1 MAATKQATVY
11 IFLNGDFVPAG
22 ILTTHIDGRNTS
34 SEFAYG
40 RKYIE
45 RPDAVS
51 VDPVELPLPAPG
63 ETIMYHTK
71 RNFHI
76 FNGIRDA
83 SPDSWGRYLLD
94 KRFPKR
100 GLDEFD
106 YVTASGHDRVGAL
119 AFGESP
125 TSGVGI
131 SNTETFKSF
140 PDPEKY
146 LDLKEIQNA
155 LDNAENPDSPEF
167 QKLIN
172 YGPSLGGAR
181 PKGTVIWSG
190 RLYLAKFS
198 LKSDSLN
205 LCLAEYATMLLAKKC
220 GIKTPEVS
228 LSSVE
233 GKTVYLIERFDRL
246 MSKDNKIERRIPFHS
261 ALTMSGEHEGDYG
274 RHSYL
279 DIAGAITRFSP
290 DASRDRKEL
299 FRRMIFN
306 IFCNNSDDH
315 MRNHGFLYAGN
326 GQWELSPAYDI
337 IPFPQ
342 STETYRLALHIG
354 DEGTIANI
362 SNALS
367 AAKYFGI
374 KLAEAEQII
383 EEVREVTKGWKAFFD
398 DCGAESQDIERLS
411 SCFREL

>member
-1 MAATKQATVY
+1 MAAIKQATVY
-11 IFLNGDFVPAG
+11 ICLNSDFVPAG

-34 SEFAYG
+34 SAFAYG
-40 RKYIE
+40 NKYIK

-63 ETIMYHTK
+63 DAVTYSTK
-71 RNFHI
+71 KDFHI

-83 SPDSWGRYLLD
+83 SPDNWGRYLLD
-94 KRFPKR
+94 KKFPKR

-106 YVTASGHDRVGAL
+106 YVTASGHDRAGAL

-125 TSGVGI
+125 TSGIGI
-131 SNTETFKSF
+131 WNTETFEPF

-146 LDLKEIQNA
+146 LDLKEIQKA

-167 QKLIN
+167 KKLIN
-172 YGPSLGGAR
+172 YGPSIGGAR
-181 PKGTVIWSG
+181 PKGTVIWNG
-190 RLYLAKFS
+190 GLYIAKFS

-220 GIKTPEVS
+220 GIKTPGVS

-233 GKTVYLIERFDRL
+233 GKTVYLIERFDRA
-246 MSKDNKIERRIPFHS
+246 MSKEGNIERRIPFHS
-261 ALTMSGEHEGDYG
+261 SLTMAGAHEADYG

-279 DIAGAITRFSP
+279 DVVDAITRFSP

-299 FRRMIFN
+299 FKRMVFN

-315 MRNHGFLYAGN
+315 MRNHGFLYTEN

-337 IPFPQ
+337 VPFPQ
-342 STETYRLALHIG
+342 STQTYKLALHIG
-354 DEGTIANI
+354 EEGSTASI

-367 AAKYFGI
+367 AIKHFGL
-374 KLAEAEQII
+374 KLAAAEQIV
-383 EEVREVTKGWKAFFD
+383 EEVREVTKNWKAFFA
-398 DCGAESQDIERLS
+398 DCGAEDQDIDRLS

>member
-1 MAATKQATVY
+1 MTSTKQATVY
-11 IFLNGDFVPAG
+11 VCLNGEFVPAG
-22 ILTTHIDGRNTS
+22 ILITHIDGRNTS

-40 RKYIE
+40 KKYID
-45 RPDAVS
+45 RPDAVPA
-51 VDPVELPLPAPG
+51 DPVELPLPAPG
-63 ETIMYHTK
+63 NTVTYNTRK
-71 RNFHI
+71 DFHI

-83 SPDSWGRYLLD
+83 SPDNWGRYLLD
-94 KRFPKR
+94 KKFPKR

-125 TSGVGI
+125 TSGIGI
-131 SNTETFKSF
+131 WNTETFEPFS
-140 PDPEKY
+140 DPQKY
-146 LDLKEIQNA
+146 LDLKEIQKA
-155 LDNAENPDSPEF
+155 LDNAEDPDSPEF

-172 YGPSLGGAR
+172 YGPSIGGAR
-181 PKGTVIWSG
+181 PKGTVIWNG
-190 RLYLAKFS
+190 RLHLAKFS

-220 GIKTPEVS
+220 GIKTSEVS

-233 GKTVYLIERFDRL
+233 GKSVYLIERFDRL
-246 MSKDNKIERRIPFHS
+246 MSKDHKIEHRIPFYS
-261 ALTMSGEHEGDYG
+261 SLTMAGAHEADYG

-279 DIAGAITRFSP
+279 DIVDAITRFSP
-290 DASRDRKEL
+290 DASRDRREL
-299 FRRMIFN
+299 FKRMVFN

-315 MRNHGFLYAGN
+315 MRNHGFLYAEN

-337 IPFPQ
+337 VPFPQ
-342 STETYRLALHIG
+342 STETYKLALHIG

-367 AAKYFGI
+367 ATKHFGI
-374 KLAEAEQII
+374 KTPDAEQII
-383 EEVREVTKGWKAFFD
+383 EEVREVIKGWRDFFA
-398 DCGAESQDIERLS
+398 DCGAEDQDIERLS